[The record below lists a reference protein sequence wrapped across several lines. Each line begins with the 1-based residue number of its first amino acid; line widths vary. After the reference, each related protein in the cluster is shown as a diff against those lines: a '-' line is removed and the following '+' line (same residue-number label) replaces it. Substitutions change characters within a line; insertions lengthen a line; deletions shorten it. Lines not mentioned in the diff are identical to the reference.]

1 MQIYG
6 GREILYKRFEI
17 MNSMNASNIEKEQA
31 LDKNAEEEL
40 KKRDSTIHDEGEVAI
55 NLYHERKL

>member
-1 MQIYG
+1 
-6 GREILYKRFEI
+6 